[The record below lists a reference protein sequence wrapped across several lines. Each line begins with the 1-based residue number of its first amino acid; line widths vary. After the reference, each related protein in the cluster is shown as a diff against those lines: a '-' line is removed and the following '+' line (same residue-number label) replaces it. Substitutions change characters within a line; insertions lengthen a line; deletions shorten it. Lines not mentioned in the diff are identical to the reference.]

1 MKASVQLDV
10 LDPTAVETGKPRE
23 QVLVEDSIVL
33 NIQFNKLNVIENN
46 DSLPLMVGTNDSEKD
61 DWIIIISIDKDVI
74 KCLYCSNP
82 YQWNGKC
89 DDIEADSVPGNS
101 IIYISI

>member
-61 DWIIIISIDKDVI
+61 DWIIIIEKI
-74 KCLYCSNP
+74 KN
-82 YQWNGKC
+82 K
-89 DDIEADSVPGNS
+89 E
-101 IIYISI
+101 IYIMKKWIKIKQRRIYINY